1 MANIKTGDIL
11 DYSYTGAVQTITL
24 PKGIYKLEC
33 WGAQGGYRS
42 NSSYGGHGGYS
53 AGTITLKKLL
63 RYMYTLVVLVTL
75 AVRQVALMAVVNA
88 TPIMVVAVLLIFAL
102 TKTVYMLVLL

>member
-1 MANIKTGDIL
+1 
-11 DYSYTGAVQTITL
+11 
-24 PKGIYKLEC
+24 
-33 WGAQGGYRS
+33 
-42 NSSYGGHGGYS
+42 
-53 AGTITLKKLL
+53 
-63 RYMYTLVVLVTL
+63 MYTLVVLVTL

>member
-42 NSSYGGHGGYS
+42 SSSYGGHGGYS
-53 AGTITLKKLL
+53 AGTITLKKAT
-63 RYMYTLVVLVTL
+63 TLY
-75 AVRQVALMAVVNA
+75 
-88 TPIMVVAVLLIFAL
+88 
-102 TKTVYMLVLL
+102 VYVGGSGNTGGT